1 MKLVERERA
10 DFYGCFFDWAFDI
23 LSGAGLRYRPFQ
35 VIAVGPSAR
44 TVRTTASAVA
54 RRSQGE

>member
-1 MKLVERERA
+1 VPRPGDFIGAMWMHA
-10 DFYGCFFDWAFDI
+10 DFWRGFLNSLFDI

-44 TVRTTASAVA
+44 TVRTTAI
-54 RRSQGE
+54 R